1 MAGYMNIDG
10 GQVRNGGRQRYPQ
23 MSGINVTPFVDV
35 MLVLLVI
42 FMITAPL
49 LTVGVPVNLP
59 QTKAPPLTNPD
70 EPLEVTVNAK
80 GEIFLQETAVDLD
93 SLVPRLIAITENN
106 PEARIYVR
114 GDRSINYGRVLEVM
128 GLITQAGFTR
138 LALISAPAG
147 RPRQ

>member
-1 MAGYMNIDG
+1 MNIDG

-23 MSGINVTPFVDV
+23 MSQINVTPFVDV
-35 MLVLLVI
+35 MLVLLVV

-59 QTKAPPLTNPD
+59 RTQAPPLTAPD

-80 GEIFLQETAVDLD
+80 GEIFLQETAVELD
-93 SLVPRLIAITENN
+93 AMVPRLIAITENN

-114 GDRSINYGRVLEVM
+114 GDQAINYGRVLEVM
-128 GLITQAGFTR
+128 GLITNAGFTR
-138 LALISAPAG
+138 LALISAPAE
-147 RPRQ
+147 RQRQ